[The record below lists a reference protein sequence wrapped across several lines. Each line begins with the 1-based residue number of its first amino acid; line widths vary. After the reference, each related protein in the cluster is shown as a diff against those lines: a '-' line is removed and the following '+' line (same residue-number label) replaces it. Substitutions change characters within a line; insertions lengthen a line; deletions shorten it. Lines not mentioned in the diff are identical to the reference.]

1 MTSVLLNKFKGTTM
15 NYKILITYDKEYK
28 GYVVDV
34 PQLPGCMSQGKTL
47 DEAIENIKDAISGW
61 RQVEKMQG
69 RNNIPEEAPMFLG
82 EVFV

>member
-1 MTSVLLNKFKGTTM
+1 M
-15 NYKILITYDKEYK
+15 NYKIIITYDKEYA

-34 PQLPGCMSQGKTL
+34 PRLPGCMSQGKSL
-47 DEAIENIKDAISGW
+47 DEAIENIKDAIKGW
-61 RQVEKMQG
+61 LHVEKLQG